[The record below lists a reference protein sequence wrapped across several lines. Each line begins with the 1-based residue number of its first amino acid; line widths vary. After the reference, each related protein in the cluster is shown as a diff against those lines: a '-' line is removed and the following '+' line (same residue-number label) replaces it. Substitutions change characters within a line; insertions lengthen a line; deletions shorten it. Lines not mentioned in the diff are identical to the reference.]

1 MGRDIIHQIIMQGG
15 KVRNIQDKKRHGAT
29 DKASQWARQGKAR
42 QGKRQGKSRQEARQ
56 VKARGKA
63 SQGKG
68 QGKSRQRARQ
78 VIKARDKA
86 RLG

>member
-42 QGKRQGKSRQEARQ
+42 QEAR
-56 VKARGKA
+56 
-63 SQGKG
+63 
-68 QGKSRQRARQ
+68 
-78 VIKARDKA
+78 
-86 RLG
+86 